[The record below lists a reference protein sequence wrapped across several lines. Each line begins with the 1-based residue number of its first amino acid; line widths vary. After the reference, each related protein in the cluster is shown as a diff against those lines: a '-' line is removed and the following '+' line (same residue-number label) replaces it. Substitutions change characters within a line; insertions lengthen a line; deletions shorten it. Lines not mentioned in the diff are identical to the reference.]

1 MATAPTFE
9 SQLTGANRDAYMAL
23 TTLFK
28 TYNLQSLAPKIFDYI
43 KNGYSADT
51 IAILLQDTSE
61 YKQRFA
67 GNTAR
72 LAKGLPVLS
81 AAQYLSVESSY
92 RQIMKDAGLP
102 VGFYDSPADFT
113 QWIGTDVS
121 PTEVK
126 GRVDLAVASTS
137 QANPWVKQQ
146 LAALYGVDDAHLT
159 SYFLDQNRSLPI
171 LQKQQQAAAFG
182 AEAARRGLLSDAT
195 RMEDYVTSG
204 LSQSQASQGFQTVAE
219 ELPNLM
225 ALADRFGVTFGQ
237 QDEEQAVFGTSA
249 VGTAKRKGLAS
260 QERALFSSGS
270 GAGAGGLNAGYRQ
283 TT

>member
-1 MATAPTFE
+1 MAAAPSFE
-9 SQLTGANRDAYMAL
+9 SQLTGANRDAYLAL
-23 TTLFK
+23 TTEFK
-28 TYNLQSLAPKIFDYI
+28 RYGLESLAPTIFNYI

-51 IAILLQDTSE
+51 IALLLPDTKE

-92 RQIMKDAGLP
+92 RQIMQDAGLP
-102 VGFYDSPADFT
+102 KGFYDSPADFT

-121 PTEVK
+121 PTEIK

-137 QANPWVKQQ
+137 QANPWVKNQ
-146 LAALYGVDDAHLT
+146 LATLYGVDEAHLT

-171 LQKQQQAAAFG
+171 LQKQQAAAAFG
-182 AEAARRGLLSDAT
+182 AEAARRGLLSDRT
-195 RMEDYVTSG
+195 RMEDYVSSG

-219 ELPNLM
+219 ELPNLV

-237 QDEEQAVFGTSA
+237 TDEEGAVFGTN
-249 VGTAKRKGLAS
+249 AKAAGARRGLAS
-260 QERALFSSGS
+260 QERALFAAGS
-270 GAGAGGLNAGYRQ
+270 AAGSGGLNAGYRQ